1 MIRVCLITATI
12 FVVAGCASNAPAELA
27 GDVAETTAV
36 NDSSTTESAPSE
48 MSAAGEIDF
57 MDAPEVEKVASV
69 AENRDEMICKR
80 VRLTGS
86 NRMEKI
92 CRPRSEIDATMRDAQ
107 NAVREMGKRS
117 AKRGG
122 AN

>member
-1 MIRVCLITATI
+1 
-12 FVVAGCASNAPAELA
+12 
-27 GDVAETTAV
+27 
-36 NDSSTTESAPSE
+36 
-48 MSAAGEIDF
+48 